1 MFKDLLSLARR
12 AHQLVVFTAIV
23 FSLFALSAV
32 PVENLYAH
40 ARTQIEAAISIEWS
54 EYESWVEEQLGPAKE
69 KRDREL
75 QKREPYQVFST
86 ESSDLAIKDAW
97 NLINFN
103 DPYRLQPIV
112 NREDLVEL
120 VVVLDVGNMTR
131 IKWNN
136 TPTEFKNIST
146 TTPLDILRFVKS
158 KEANQDVLLI
168 SASVEEA
175 ERVLWQTIAETILFR
190 ARGSARVVLA
200 SKVQYEA
207 SLSLAEDTDFRT
219 GLMYINIEG
228 DWLTKF
234 NSYRGRRGREERLEH
249 KFLLEQR
256 EVPDT
261 SIVYWLSKQYPSL
274 SQNYTTDEF
283 DPFSGLEHVWREIAD
298 RPLTD
303 TDLYLSALAAEERRL
318 SDSVSIF
325 GLTIPAPLVPIAGPL
340 VIIVLLLH
348 LSRLVAHILERV
360 NGNGEDLREF
370 AWMVLHSKHVW
381 WAEPLFSFML
391 LPLIMQSFITF
402 NLRDAEPQWVNVG
415 WFMTCLTMF
424 IAVRVWRQLGEL
436 RSKVSP
442 D

>member
-207 SLSLAEDTDFRT
+207 SLSLAEDTDFPR
-219 GLMYINIEG
+219 LAHFNPRLQEG
-228 DWLTKF
+228 
-234 NSYRGRRGREERLEH
+234 
-249 KFLLEQR
+249 
-256 EVPDT
+256 
-261 SIVYWLSKQYPSL
+261 
-274 SQNYTTDEF
+274 
-283 DPFSGLEHVWREIAD
+283 
-298 RPLTD
+298 
-303 TDLYLSALAAEERRL
+303 
-318 SDSVSIF
+318 
-325 GLTIPAPLVPIAGPL
+325 
-340 VIIVLLLH
+340 
-348 LSRLVAHILERV
+348 
-360 NGNGEDLREF
+360 
-370 AWMVLHSKHVW
+370 
-381 WAEPLFSFML
+381 
-391 LPLIMQSFITF
+391 
-402 NLRDAEPQWVNVG
+402 
-415 WFMTCLTMF
+415 
-424 IAVRVWRQLGEL
+424 
-436 RSKVSP
+436 
-442 D
+442 